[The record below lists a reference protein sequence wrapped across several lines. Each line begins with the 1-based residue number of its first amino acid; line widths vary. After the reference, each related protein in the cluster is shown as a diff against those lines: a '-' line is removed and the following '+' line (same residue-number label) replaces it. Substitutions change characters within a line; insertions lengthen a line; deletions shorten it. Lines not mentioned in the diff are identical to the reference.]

1 MTDNQFLMA
10 NNMQVMEDNKDLVI
24 IKGVYDLKNLTRKQC
39 EESKKNNQKR
49 KEEILSVQ
57 IWNGQRKRKYF
68 EFRTNSG
75 PANWIYQR
83 HFLSQL

>member
-49 KEEILSVQ
+49 KDEILSVQ
-57 IWNGQRKRKYF
+57 I
-68 EFRTNSG
+68 
-75 PANWIYQR
+75 
-83 HFLSQL
+83 